1 MRYIKVFLLVL
12 LFFVIMM
19 LFVQNQ
25 ASFSDSVT
33 LTFDTMFGPTF
44 KSIPM
49 PRYAL
54 LLISFALGALLVLAM
69 LLWDRLSL
77 SSRLG
82 AARRRGNSLQKQ
94 LDKANAQI
102 AKLTEDKKKFEADL
116 EAAKEAVKAAEAAA
130 KEAQAAAAAQAE

>member
-1 MRYIKVFLLVL
+1 
-12 LFFVIMM
+12 M

-25 ASFSDSVT
+25 AQFSDAVP
-33 LTFDTMFGPTF
+33 LKFDPMFAPAME
-44 KSIPM
+44 SIPM

-54 LLISFALGALLVLAM
+54 LLISFAHGAVIVLAM

-102 AKLTEDKKKFEADL
+102 AKLADEKKKVEADL
-116 EAAKEAVKAAEAAA
+116 AAAKEAVKAAEAAA
-130 KEAQAAAAAQAE
+130 KEAQAAAQAE

>member
-33 LTFDTMFGPTF
+33 LTFDTMFGQSF
-44 KSIPM
+44 KSMPI

-54 LLISFALGALLVLAM
+54 LLMSFALGAVLVLAM

-102 AKLTEDKKKFEADL
+102 QKLTAEKDKAAAELAAAQEAL
-116 EAAKEAVKAAEAAA
+116 KEAVAAA
-130 KEAQAAAAAQAE
+130 KAE